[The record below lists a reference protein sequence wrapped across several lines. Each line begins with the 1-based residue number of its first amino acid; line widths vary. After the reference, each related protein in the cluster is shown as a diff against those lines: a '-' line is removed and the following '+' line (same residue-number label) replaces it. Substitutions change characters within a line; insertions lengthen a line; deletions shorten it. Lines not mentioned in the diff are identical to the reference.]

1 MWSEYR
7 TWKRALWSIYYS
19 FIDPYYNN
27 WKIAPVIDNK
37 CLYYQLF
44 KDAKQPEGVFF
55 RMNNIWTDA
64 NKHLVSEEEIL
75 RRIWKYPEL
84 VMKQANESEG
94 GHGVFFI
101 HGADMDE

>member
-1 MWSEYR
+1 METVFHSFYLSKTGKFDVR
-7 TWKRALWSIYYS
+7 YMPVDIYYS

-55 RMNNIWTDA
+55 RMNNI
-64 NKHLVSEEEIL
+64 
-75 RRIWKYPEL
+75 
-84 VMKQANESEG
+84 
-94 GHGVFFI
+94 
-101 HGADMDE
+101 